1 MTWANHRKSHCFLP
15 STYNFI
21 TLLVTNYNFAHWY
34 ETRNLSTP
42 SLSVPVL
49 LSPLPLHTFI
59 DIEQSKW
66 YLEYEFEIVFQ
77 YATCLMVIL
86 ATEIAAA
93 IYAAMHSH
101 MVSAVFVHIIA
112 RISLRSNIRIRLP
125 WNFDDHSLNAQWPSD
140 MLCNPATLE
149 RLE

>member
-1 MTWANHRKSHCFLP
+1 
-15 STYNFI
+15 
-21 TLLVTNYNFAHWY
+21 
-34 ETRNLSTP
+34 
-42 SLSVPVL
+42 
-49 LSPLPLHTFI
+49 
-59 DIEQSKW
+59 
-66 YLEYEFEIVFQ
+66 
-77 YATCLMVIL
+77 MVIL

-140 MLCNPATLE
+140 MLCYPATLE